1 MIEYANRYGDKFTFE
16 VNERGNIDWKGN
28 FKYCRFGMPND
39 YSKAWEKYQ
48 EDKFGE
54 ATTLEEF
61 IEELHEQIYD
71 DDMHFLGY
79 SHTSEIY
86 GDYVTAKT
94 DVINMVDPSGGPFI
108 EEGMD
113 MKLFDLK
120 GIVKEFKSNK
130 NGYEIIVEK

>member
-1 MIEYANRYGDKFTFE
+1 MEYKNRYGDVFTFE
-16 VNERGNIDWKGN
+16 QLENGNIQWSGN
-28 FKYCRFGMPND
+28 FEYCRFGTPYN

-94 DVINMVDPSGGPFI
+94 DVINMVDPSGGPYI
-108 EEGMD
+108 DIGTD
-113 MKLFDLK
+113 MKLFGLEGK
-120 GIVKEFKSNK
+120 VNGFINK
-130 NGYEIIVEK
+130 PYGWELVLEK